1 MLQQFLFVRSGF
13 SINWDNLIGW
23 CSFKMM
29 RDTSPS
35 FWFYAA
41 SMQLFANFTN
51 WEFVSFVPK
60 VPYATPSVLVA
71 GVEEQQ
77 IRLDRVAY
85 DGQLSNV

>member
-1 MLQQFLFVRSGF
+1 MLQQFLFVRSGL

-51 WEFVSFVPK
+51 WEFGCGK
-60 VPYATPSVLVA
+60 MTLL
-71 GVEEQQ
+71 
-77 IRLDRVAY
+77 RLGDL
-85 DGQLSNV
+85 GLQL